1 MVALVWTSGACARRV
16 SPSIATT
23 CLSPHGR
30 RVCVVQGAR
39 AVPGLRHVGRA
50 MREMKPGRFWCAAT
64 SPERDTEAGSE
75 EVTETEAI
83 AEATG
88 TTGTTEAGGEQSPE
102 RLSTEEIARQMAALR
117 QEKAEKEAG
126 KGEEEG
132 LVGGVMEEVGLIQW
146 PSFGSSLVNTVLVIV
161 IVFGTSAML
170 FGINT
175 ALTELS
181 GVIYSK

>member
-1 MVALVWTSGACARRV
+1 MEA
-16 SPSIATT
+16 
-23 CLSPHGR
+23 
-30 RVCVVQGAR
+30 
-39 AVPGLRHVGRA
+39 
-50 MREMKPGRFWCAAT
+50 GRFWCAAT

-88 TTGTTEAGGEQSPE
+88 TAKATGLSASEAGGEQSPAEQSPE

-161 IVFGTSAML
+161 IVLGTSAML

>member
-1 MVALVWTSGACARRV
+1 M
-16 SPSIATT
+16 
-23 CLSPHGR
+23 
-30 RVCVVQGAR
+30 
-39 AVPGLRHVGRA
+39 PGLRRVGLARK
-50 MREMKPGRFWCAAT
+50 MEPGRFWCAAT

-75 EVTETEAI
+75 EVTETAAI

-88 TTGTTEAGGEQSPE
+88 TAKATGLSASEAGAEQSPE

-126 KGEEEG
+126 KVEEEG

-161 IVFGTSAML
+161 IVLGTSAML

>member
-1 MVALVWTSGACARRV
+1 
-16 SPSIATT
+16 
-23 CLSPHGR
+23 
-30 RVCVVQGAR
+30 
-39 AVPGLRHVGRA
+39 VPGLRRVGLARKMEA
-50 MREMKPGRFWCAAT
+50 GRFWCAAT

-88 TTGTTEAGGEQSPE
+88 TAKATGLSASEAGGEQSPAEQSPE

-161 IVFGTSAML
+161 IVLGTSAML

>member
-1 MVALVWTSGACARRV
+1 M
-16 SPSIATT
+16 
-23 CLSPHGR
+23 
-30 RVCVVQGAR
+30 
-39 AVPGLRHVGRA
+39 PGLRRVGLARK
-50 MREMKPGRFWCAAT
+50 MEPGRFWCAAT

-75 EVTETEAI
+75 EVTETETETEAI

-88 TTGTTEAGGEQSPE
+88 TAKATGLSASEAGGEQSPAEQSPE

-161 IVFGTSAML
+161 IVLGTSAML

>member
-1 MVALVWTSGACARRV
+1 M
-16 SPSIATT
+16 
-23 CLSPHGR
+23 
-30 RVCVVQGAR
+30 
-39 AVPGLRHVGRA
+39 PGLRRVGLARK
-50 MREMKPGRFWCAAT
+50 MEPGRFWCAAT

-88 TTGTTEAGGEQSPE
+88 TAKATGLSASEAGGEQSPAEQSPE

-126 KGEEEG
+126 KAEEEG

-161 IVFGTSAML
+161 IVLGTSAML